1 MKKFPQ
7 DFKKVKHN
15 VIRNATRWV
24 LHENGRIVLSVIG
37 GGLGVMGDGV
47 DTFEMMDFR
56 DGEVYGH
63 ITADE
68 INKYIL
74 TECTQ
79 GHHKTKSRCILKI

>member
-68 INKYIL
+68 INKYI

-79 GHHKTKSRCILKI
+79 